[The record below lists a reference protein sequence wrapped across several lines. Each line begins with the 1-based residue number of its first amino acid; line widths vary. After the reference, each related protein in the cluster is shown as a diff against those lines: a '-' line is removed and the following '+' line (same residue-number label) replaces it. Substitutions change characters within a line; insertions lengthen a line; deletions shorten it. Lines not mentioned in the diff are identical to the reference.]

1 MIGRQYKFY
10 LSFENSFCNDYGT
23 IPKILDLFSILLIFL
38 KLVTEKFFSIL
49 KMDVVPVVFGAAD
62 YRSIAPEHSYID
74 ALAFSSPAKLAEYLH
89 LLDSNDELYL
99 DYLEWKS
106 NYRVEAGVEQMA
118 RHAFCDL
125 CAKLNR
131 EDEPRK
137 VYEFMAPYWSVST
150 QCKPAWS
157 PDSIK

>member
-1 MIGRQYKFY
+1 M
-10 LSFENSFCNDYGT
+10 
-23 IPKILDLFSILLIFL
+23 
-38 KLVTEKFFSIL
+38 TEKFFSIL
-49 KMDVVPVVFGAAD
+49 QLDVVPVVFGAAD
-62 YRSIAPEHSYID
+62 YRTIAPEHSYID

-89 LLDSNDELYL
+89 LLNGNDKLYL

-131 EDEPRK
+131 DDEPEK
-137 VYEFMAPYWSVST
+137 VYDSIVPH
-150 QCKPAWS
+150 WS
-157 PDSIK
+157 PLTQYKSRWSE